1 MDSGEAIEVVH
12 LQRKPVPGWYSVE
25 RLFGDVRDEMP
36 ADVRV
41 TVRVNEHLS
50 QGIGGRLLDALAAWR
65 NRGEVNHVLG
75 DVHYLAWFLPRKRTV
90 LTVLD
95 CVTLERLSG
104 WRRRIFW
111 LLWYWWPLKRSEHVT
126 VISKYSGDSLR
137 KWVNVRPERIHVIPP
152 TLSAEFKP
160 APREPNHGRKRLL
173 QVGTTPN
180 KNIPRVIEAI
190 AGMDV
195 TLVIVGAPDQEV
207 RSKLAEHDVD
217 HELLSGLSREELL
230 DQYRR
235 ADLIVFAS
243 TYEGFGLPIIEAQAV
258 GRPVVAGNV
267 GAMPEAAGDA
277 ALLVDPFSVDEI
289 RSGILRLLED
299 HAYTSAMIE
308 RGFENARRYAPSRI
322 AEAYARVYRQA
333 AGRETSGTHD

>member
-1 MDSGEAIEVVH
+1 MDSAEAIEVVH
-12 LQRKPVPGWYSVE
+12 LQRKPRSGGYSVE

-41 TVRVNEHLS
+41 TVRINEHLS
-50 QGIGGRLLDALAAWR
+50 QGFVGRLRDAFAAWR
-65 NRGEVNHVLG
+65 HRGEVNHVLG
-75 DVHYLAWFLPRKRTV
+75 DVHYLAWFLPRRNTV

-104 WRRRIFW
+104 WRRRILW
-111 LLWYWWPLKRSEHVT
+111 LLWYWWPLKRSEYVT

-137 KWVNVRPERIHVIPP
+137 KWVDVSPERIRVIPP
-152 TLSAEFKP
+152 TLSAEFEP
-160 APREPNHGRKRLL
+160 APRDPNPGRPRLL
-173 QVGTTPN
+173 QVGTKPN

-195 TLVIVGAPDQEV
+195 TLVIVGTPDDEV
-207 RSKLAEHDVD
+207 RAKLAEHDVE
-217 HELLSGLSREELL
+217 HELLSALSREELV

-235 ADLIVFAS
+235 ADVIVFAS

-289 RSGILRLLED
+289 RRGIRRLLED
-299 HAYTSAMIE
+299 RAYTDEMIE
-308 RGFENARRYAPSRI
+308 RGFENARRYAPARI
-322 AEAYARVYRQA
+322 AEAYAEVYRLA
-333 AGRETSGTHD
+333 AGRETSEGNG